1 MKQTNLQKA
10 QVRLREKF
18 IKNGVKMLAPETVY
32 FSKDTKI
39 GKNVTIEPYVV
50 LGEKVKIQNNS
61 KIKSFSHLENVKIE
75 NNVTVGPFARLRPGT
90 VLKSGSRVGNF
101 VEIKK
106 SSVGKNSKINH
117 LSYIGDTNIGNFVN
131 IGAGTI
137 TCNYDGKNKNKTI
150 IKNKV
155 FVGSNSSLVAPVT
168 LNEKSTIGAGS
179 VITKNVKKNSLALT
193 RSNQSEVKNYKRIIT
208 QETLDWWKSQG
219 SEAQKWITPS
229 DDDQKISKLYDW
241 FWENS
246 PTDIKNFYTRGNTF
260 DPIFLQSLMA
270 DTDRPMPYNWWQIR
284 DTRSYI
290 EGLAWG
296 SELIHDYIPPGC
308 EGFTKHDPKHDI
320 ALDVMRMQTI
330 ARAIV

>member
-10 QVRLREKF
+10 QEQLREKF
-18 IKNGVKMLAPETVY
+18 IKKGVKMLAPETVY

-75 NNVTVGPFARLRPGT
+75 NNVIVGPFARLRPGT

-106 SSVGKNSKINH
+106 SNLGKKSKVNH
-117 LSYIGDTNIGNFVN
+117 LSYIGDANIGDSVN

-179 VITKNVKKNSLALT
+179 VITRNVKKNSLAIT
-193 RSNQSEVKNYKRIIT
+193 RSKQTEVKNYKR
-208 QETLDWWKSQG
+208 K
-219 SEAQKWITPS
+219 K
-229 DDDQKISKLYDW
+229 
-241 FWENS
+241 
-246 PTDIKNFYTRGNTF
+246 
-260 DPIFLQSLMA
+260 
-270 DTDRPMPYNWWQIR
+270 
-284 DTRSYI
+284 
-290 EGLAWG
+290 
-296 SELIHDYIPPGC
+296 
-308 EGFTKHDPKHDI
+308 
-320 ALDVMRMQTI
+320 
-330 ARAIV
+330 